1 MVECVVSET
10 TKVHIEVDLRLSN
23 FFWHVLAQKPEDV
36 QTILF
41 LIIMIII
48 ITKRL
53 NLNFRYGQH
62 NCKSF

>member
-23 FFWHVLAQKPEDV
+23 FFWYVLAQKPEDV
-36 QTILF
+36 QTVLF
-41 LIIMIII
+41 LIII

>member
-10 TKVHIEVDLRLSN
+10 TKVHIEVHLRLSN
-23 FFWHVLAQKPEDV
+23 FFWYVLAQKPEDV
-36 QTILF
+36 QTVLF
-41 LIIMIII
+41 LIII